1 MIKYLLVNFLKNLG
15 LFQRGTVSAYKQM
28 PLIYLS
34 DTPQEVDI
42 ISNDLEICFAYL
54 AFLPSVKVRNLA
66 VMLPIA
72 VYAILLVCYCQ
83 SSLVSNPIYHL
94 IDGTH
99 RLVSTVN

>member
-15 LFQRGTVSAYKQM
+15 LFQLVTVSAYKQI

-34 DTPQEVDI
+34 DTPQKVDI
-42 ISNDLEICFAYL
+42 ISIEKCFAYL
-54 AFLPSVKVRNLA
+54 AFRPSVKVANLA

-83 SSLVSNPIYHL
+83 SSLVSNPIYYL
-94 IDGTH
+94 IDGMH

>member
-42 ISNDLEICFAYL
+42 ISNELEKYVL
-54 AFLPSVKVRNLA
+54 R
-66 VMLPIA
+66 
-72 VYAILLVCYCQ
+72 ILHFFHQLK
-83 SSLVSNPIYHL
+83 SEI
-94 IDGTH
+94 
-99 RLVSTVN
+99 